1 MKLKILRAIYF
12 GNKVVVEGEEIET
25 LEQHGRELVL
35 KGYAVE
41 IEGEQNLVEPEPEP
55 EPEPKKET
63 KGKKEK

>member
-41 IEGEQNLVEPEPEP
+41 IEGEQKLV

>member
-41 IEGEQNLVEPEPEP
+41 IEGEKNPVEPEP

>member
-41 IEGEQNLVEPEPEP
+41 IEDEQNLV